1 MCVAAQIH
9 NCEKA
14 IWFSENAQI
23 SFSNCVYK
31 MHFNFPSRSSPLKF
45 PNLGPKYK
53 VLQICPELQIHGKKP
68 RLLLLPA
75 WNVSCMGFHLWPPV
89 GLQCFPLSFAED
101 WCFLSDL
108 PAPAFGRRKSAHP
121 VITRLLLSP
130 WQALK
135 SAGLNCCQR
144 WHFLPQLSG
153 LFSGGKNRANT
164 GQSPECLRK
173 GENQESCSSQAAEMF
188 P

>member
-1 MCVAAQIH
+1 MRVAAQIH
-9 NCEKA
+9 NCETV
-14 IWFSENAQI
+14 IWFSEKAWIFFQT
-23 SFSNCVYK
+23 FSTKCTLMFYSGLPPS
-31 MHFNFPSRSSPLKF
+31 NFLIWVQSTKFSRS
-45 PNLGPKYK
+45 
-53 VLQICPELQIHGKKP
+53 VLNCKSKEKKLS
-68 RLLLLPA
+68 LLLTPA
-75 WNVSCMGFHLWPPV
+75 WNVSCVGFHLWLAV
-89 GLQCFPLSFAED
+89 GLQCFPLSSAED

-153 LFSGGKNRANT
+153 LFSGGKNRVNT

-173 GENQESCSSQAAEMF
+173 GENQESCSSQAAETF